1 MTKPQTD
8 RDTAG
13 ADAAQDIAG
22 PKQVEQALQES
33 ENRYRQL
40 FENLAEAF
48 AVHEV
53 VYGEDGKPIDYRF
66 LDLNSA
72 FEQSTGLKRQDV
84 VGRTLLEV
92 LPDSERFWID
102 KYAEVAATGVPARFE
117 RFFPPLGR
125 HYEVHAFSPR
135 RGQFATLFL
144 DITAR
149 KQAEQER
156 EITIEFLRIVNEA
169 TGTADLIKAATTFFQ
184 AQSDCE
190 AVGIRLKDGD
200 DFPYYEARG
209 FPQEFLRLEGQLCAR
224 DAAGNILRN
233 GDGDPVIECMCGNVI
248 CGRFNPQKP
257 FFTAAGSFWAND
269 TTRLLATTTDTDRQA
284 RTRNRCNGEGYESVV
299 LIALRVGSE
308 RLGLLQLNDRR
319 RGMFKREVVSLWER
333 LAGYLAVAVAKAR
346 ADEALRE
353 SESKYRAF
361 FEHLRESVSVF
372 QPVRDGQGKVVDW
385 ICCDANEV
393 ALRLLGRDAAGVRG
407 GSASEILG
415 AQGSSFDHERF
426 CRVLASGE
434 PSVYE
439 TVFGNRHYLVSVFRI
454 AEDRVASA
462 ALDISERKQAEDA
475 LAILARLYSV
485 LSRVNE
491 AIVRTH
497 DQQTLYAEVCRSVA
511 EGGGF
516 PLVWVGLVEG
526 RAVTPVARCGS
537 ATNYLDHIRVEVDG
551 ELGAG
556 PTGSCIREGRAVIN
570 DDFGSNPSTTLW
582 RVPALDC
589 GFRASA
595 AFPLRRQGRVI
606 GALTLYSPNKGA
618 FDPAQIRLLEAL
630 CADVSYAIGAMEQ
643 ERLRS
648 DAEQALRESESSLRD
663 VDRRKNEFLAVLSHE
678 LRNPLTP
685 IRNSLHILDRAV
697 PGGDQ
702 ARRAHNVIDRQVGHL
717 SRLVD
722 DLLDMTRIS
731 SNKIRLDRQVLDLND
746 LVRRSVDDHR
756 SLFEKNGIQVEVTL
770 APERASVDGDGTR
783 LAQVVGNLLQNAA
796 KFTGRGGHTGVLVA
810 VDPTERHATIRVTDT
825 GVGMAPDV
833 LARLF
838 QPFMQA
844 DTSLDRSKGGLGLGL
859 ALIKGLVE
867 LHGGTIGAH
876 SDGLGKGAQFV
887 VRLPLAPEGV
897 VLAEAGRANVH
908 QAHRRV
914 LIIEDNIDAASSLR
928 EVLELGEHQV
938 AVAHNGTDGLA
949 KAREFRPQV
958 VLCDIGLPGMDGY
971 EVARAFRADETLRR
985 TFLVALTG
993 YALPEDSRRATEA
1006 GFQRHLAKPLS
1017 LQALEDLLAAPESE
1031 TGLVVGGETDGRS

>member
-1 MTKPQTD
+1 M
-8 RDTAG
+8 
-13 ADAAQDIAG
+13 
-22 PKQVEQALQES
+22 
-33 ENRYRQL
+33 
-40 FENLAEAF
+40 
-48 AVHEV
+48 
-53 VYGEDGKPIDYRF
+53 
-66 LDLNSA
+66 
-72 FEQSTGLKRQDV
+72 
-84 VGRTLLEV
+84 
-92 LPDSERFWID
+92 
-102 KYAEVAATGVPARFE
+102 
-117 RFFPPLGR
+117 
-125 HYEVHAFSPR
+125 
-135 RGQFATLFL
+135 
-144 DITAR
+144 
-149 KQAEQER
+149 
-156 EITIEFLRIVNEA
+156 
-169 TGTADLIKAATTFFQ
+169 
-184 AQSDCE
+184 
-190 AVGIRLKDGD
+190 
-200 DFPYYEARG
+200 
-209 FPQEFLRLEGQLCAR
+209 
-224 DAAGNILRN
+224 
-233 GDGDPVIECMCGNVI
+233 
-248 CGRFNPQKP
+248 
-257 FFTAAGSFWAND
+257 
-269 TTRLLATTTDTDRQA
+269 
-284 RTRNRCNGEGYESVV
+284 
-299 LIALRVGSE
+299 
-308 RLGLLQLNDRR
+308 
-319 RGMFKREVVSLWER
+319 
-333 LAGYLAVAVAKAR
+333 
-346 ADEALRE
+346 
-353 SESKYRAF
+353 
-361 FEHLRESVSVF
+361 
-372 QPVRDGQGKVVDW
+372 
-385 ICCDANEV
+385 
-393 ALRLLGRDAAGVRG
+393 
-407 GSASEILG
+407 
-415 AQGSSFDHERF
+415 
-426 CRVLASGE
+426 
-434 PSVYE
+434 
-439 TVFGNRHYLVSVFRI
+439 
-454 AEDRVASA
+454 
-462 ALDISERKQAEDA
+462 
-475 LAILARLYSV
+475 
-485 LSRVNE
+485 
-491 AIVRTH
+491 
-497 DQQTLYAEVCRSVA
+497 
-511 EGGGF
+511 
-516 PLVWVGLVEG
+516 
-526 RAVTPVARCGS
+526 
-537 ATNYLDHIRVEVDG
+537 
-551 ELGAG
+551 
-556 PTGSCIREGRAVIN
+556 
-570 DDFGSNPSTTLW
+570 
-582 RVPALDC
+582 PALDC

-796 KFTGRGGHTGVLVA
+796 NFTGRGGHTGASVA

-859 ALIKGLVE
+859 ALIEGLVE

-887 VRLPLAPEGV
+887 ERPPLAPEGV

-949 KAREFRPQV
+949 KAREFRAAGG
-958 VLCDIGLPGMDGY
+958 LCDIGLPGMDGY
-971 EVARAFRADETLRR
+971 EVARAFRVTNSGAHSSWRSPGTPCPRTPGGPRKPVFNGISRSHSACKLLRTRLPRRNRKQGWSSEARPTDVLRNRPWSDNRHVQAGLPLRLFLVLRR
-985 TFLVALTG
+985 RRASRLQIAKPPSIALCAKSDPTWSCPPS
-993 YALPEDSRRATEA
+993 ATLSSRR
-1006 GFQRHLAKPLS
+1006 RW
-1017 LQALEDLLAAPESE
+1017 ALRVLPS
-1031 TGLVVGGETDGRS
+1031 

>member
-1 MTKPQTD
+1 M
-8 RDTAG
+8 
-13 ADAAQDIAG
+13 
-22 PKQVEQALQES
+22 
-33 ENRYRQL
+33 
-40 FENLAEAF
+40 
-48 AVHEV
+48 
-53 VYGEDGKPIDYRF
+53 
-66 LDLNSA
+66 
-72 FEQSTGLKRQDV
+72 
-84 VGRTLLEV
+84 
-92 LPDSERFWID
+92 
-102 KYAEVAATGVPARFE
+102 
-117 RFFPPLGR
+117 
-125 HYEVHAFSPR
+125 
-135 RGQFATLFL
+135 
-144 DITAR
+144 
-149 KQAEQER
+149 
-156 EITIEFLRIVNEA
+156 
-169 TGTADLIKAATTFFQ
+169 
-184 AQSDCE
+184 
-190 AVGIRLKDGD
+190 
-200 DFPYYEARG
+200 
-209 FPQEFLRLEGQLCAR
+209 
-224 DAAGNILRN
+224 
-233 GDGDPVIECMCGNVI
+233 
-248 CGRFNPQKP
+248 
-257 FFTAAGSFWAND
+257 
-269 TTRLLATTTDTDRQA
+269 
-284 RTRNRCNGEGYESVV
+284 
-299 LIALRVGSE
+299 
-308 RLGLLQLNDRR
+308 
-319 RGMFKREVVSLWER
+319 
-333 LAGYLAVAVAKAR
+333 
-346 ADEALRE
+346 
-353 SESKYRAF
+353 
-361 FEHLRESVSVF
+361 
-372 QPVRDGQGKVVDW
+372 
-385 ICCDANEV
+385 
-393 ALRLLGRDAAGVRG
+393 
-407 GSASEILG
+407 
-415 AQGSSFDHERF
+415 
-426 CRVLASGE
+426 LASGA
-434 PSVYE
+434 PSAYE

-497 DQQTLYAEVCRSVA
+497 DQQTLYAEVCSSVA
-511 EGGGF
+511 KGGGF

-582 RVPALDC
+582 RLPALDY

-993 YALPEDSRRATEA
+993 TPCPRTPGGPRKPVFNGISRSHSACKLLRTCLPRLNRKQGWSSEARPTDVLRNRPWSDNRHVQAGLPLRSFLVLLTPTRVTPANRQAAEHRIMRQERSHLVRPTLRHPVFQAPLGAPSPPVLETRRLTPRGASRRLPA
-1006 GFQRHLAKPLS
+1006 H
-1017 LQALEDLLAAPESE
+1017 
-1031 TGLVVGGETDGRS
+1031 